1 MHSNISRRDR
11 ERAPQADRPAT
22 LEKQILQDDVARRNL
37 SAPLGG
43 GWWWRGSGS
52 GTRSRLPAPRCCAGR
67 AADSTGTTSRWA
79 SRRSRLANELQRCA
93 CLRLRTPKWRASDN
107 EWAS

>member
-52 GTRSRLPAPRCCAGR
+52 GTRSRLTSTAVLRWSLGRLDWHNIALGKPPIAP
-67 AADSTGTTSRWA
+67 S
-79 SRRSRLANELQRCA
+79 
-93 CLRLRTPKWRASDN
+93 
-107 EWAS
+107 